1 MPCDF
6 CRKRI
11 AVRITQTND
20 GMTRGVALCAAH
32 AKEFGVNDSAGFSL
46 EKVFMTLRRKHE
58 LKKQAIQEPNQ

>member
-20 GMTRGVALCAAH
+20 GVTRGVVLCAAH
-32 AKEFGVNDSAGFSL
+32 AKEFEVNDSAGFSL
-46 EKVFMTLRRKHE
+46 EKVFMTLRRKQE
-58 LKKQAIQEPNQ
+58 LKKQAIQEPNH